1 MQGRYMLLALQAH
14 FPSLHP
20 EICAIDKEPH
30 NCEAAQGWNL
40 TLLYLSLLMF
50 AIGEGCM
57 RACIPSLGGDQFSN
71 SDPKKSQLQSVFLT
85 RLKFANSL
93 GAIIGLAFLVWIEN
107 NLGWNIG
114 FMMCALIVLVGL
126 LVAASGYPFYR
137 TQKPIGSPLTR
148 TLQVKL
154 HTLNVSYRMY
164 FCNCKLVYVLV
175 FY

>member
-1 MQGRYMLLALQAH
+1 
-14 FPSLHP
+14 
-20 EICAIDKEPH
+20 
-30 NCEAAQGWNL
+30 
-40 TLLYLSLLMF
+40 MF

-71 SDPKKSQLQSVFLT
+71 SDPKKSQFQSVFLT

-126 LVAASGYPFYR
+126 LVAASGYPLYHM
-137 TQKPIGSPLTR
+137 QKPSGSPLTR
-148 TLQVKL
+148 TLQVKV
-154 HTLNVSYRMY
+154 HTLNISYRMY
-164 FCNCKLVYVLV
+164 FCNCNLVCVSF
-175 FY
+175 FYR